1 MSEMESKLARPDGFN
16 RDIIS
21 NSFEGLKNCTC
32 CPRNCCA
39 DRSSKKLGY
48 CQTGIGFS
56 IGSICA
62 HRGEEPVISGKRGIC
77 NVFFTRCNMQCLYC
91 QNYDISRTSGAIVE
105 HNMKLIDVIKRIEAH
120 LDDGCKA
127 VGFVS
132 PSHVLV
138 QVKAIVAVLR
148 ARDRNP
154 VFVYNTNGYEKE
166 SAIRSLAG
174 MIDVYLPDMKYMDA
188 KLAGEYSD
196 TPDYPEVAG
205 KALKEMYRQKGADI
219 ELDEDGHV
227 VSGMIIRHLV
237 LPGHVENSKAVLRFI
252 AEELSTDVYIS
263 LMSQYYPTLAVA
275 GHPKLGRCLRPDEYE
290 EVLEEFER
298 LGFHRG
304 FMQELSSSHYYRP
317 DFTQPHPF
325 DH

>member
-1 MSEMESKLARPDGFN
+1 MNEMEPILARTGGFN
-16 RDIIS
+16 RDVTS
-21 NSFEGLKNCTC
+21 NPFEALKNCTC
-32 CPRNCCA
+32 CPRQCRA

-48 CQTGIGFS
+48 CKTGLGFS

-62 HRGEEPVISGKRGIC
+62 HRGEEPAISGKHGIC

-91 QNYDISRTSGAIVE
+91 QNYDISRTCGTIVE
-105 HNMKLIDVIKRIEAH
+105 HNIELGDVIERIEAH
-120 LDDGCKA
+120 LDEGCKA
-127 VGFVS
+127 VGLVS

-138 QVKAIVAVLR
+138 QAKAIITALKTR
-148 ARDRNP
+148 GRNP

-166 SAIRSLAG
+166 SAIRSLQG

-205 KALKEMYRQKGADI
+205 KAIKEMYRQKKADI
-219 ELDEDGHV
+219 ALDENGHV

-252 AEELSTDVYIS
+252 ADELSTDVYIS
-263 LMSQYYPTLAVA
+263 LMSQYYPTPAVA
-275 GHPKLGRCLRPDEYE
+275 GHPKLGRCLKPDEYE

-298 LGFHRG
+298 LGFHHG
-304 FMQELSSSHYYRP
+304 FMQELSSSHHYRP
-317 DFTQPHPF
+317 DFTQQHPF
-325 DH
+325 K